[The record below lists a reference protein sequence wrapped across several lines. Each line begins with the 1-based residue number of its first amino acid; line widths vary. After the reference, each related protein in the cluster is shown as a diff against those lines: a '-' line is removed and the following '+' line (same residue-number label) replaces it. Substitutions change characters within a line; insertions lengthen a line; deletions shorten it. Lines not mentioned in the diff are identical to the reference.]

1 MRRLPAGAGL
11 RRLHRL
17 LGDPGSLGTHFEP
30 RSFHPQRYGPSG
42 WSASGLPPA
51 LPLGAILP
59 MFRQVV
65 SHALYVAMKPEA
77 DARLCSG
84 FPREKVGSPGRTR
97 TSDPAVNSR
106 LLYQLS
112 YRGAER
118 AHVKRRY
125 DLVDSKRQEGFPE
138 LCANP
143 RNWRPARRRR
153 GLRRRRIALMS
164 GIDPPRAQAP
174 RWPTKSACSIATGT
188 CRNRSRSA
196 SGSAFCSS
204 PAACSASCP
213 CSASG

>member
-1 MRRLPAGAGL
+1 MASVIRARLLLILLLLLRATSWCRAPVATAGATI
-11 RRLHRL
+11 RR
-17 LGDPGSLGTHFEP
+17 DSPCFPGCFMS
-30 RSFHPQRYGPSG
+30 S
-42 WSASGLPPA
+42 
-51 LPLGAILP
+51 
-59 MFRQVV
+59 
-65 SHALYVAMKPEA
+65 YVAMKLRPHKGLQ
-77 DARLCSG
+77 RI
-84 FPREKVGSPGRTR
+84 PREKVGSPGRTR

-125 DLVDSKRQEGFPE
+125 DVVDSKRQEGFPE

-164 GIDPPRAQAP
+164 GFDPPRAQAP